1 MGVSYFGVLMNWL
14 KLSDN
19 EILELLTPLM
29 DNLMDGSTEIDHEK
43 HVRDFSDNMKSIV
56 TKDELEKQ
64 CQAYQASLGF
74 FTNREL
80 VGIFRKKGDV
90 RVFWKQWYSKSDD
103 EFLAFIHV
111 VQRNEKLEI
120 VNASVS

>member
-1 MGVSYFGVLMNWL
+1 MNWL
-14 KLSDN
+14 KLSND
-19 EILELLTPLM
+19 EIMAKVTPIM
-29 DNLMDGSTEIDHEK
+29 DNLMQASTEIDHEK

-64 CQAYQASLGF
+64 CREYQQTLGT
-74 FTNREL
+74 FTQREL
-80 VGIFRKKGDV
+80 VGIFRKKSDV

-103 EFLAFIHV
+103 EFLAFVHI
-111 VQRNEKLEI
+111 VQRNGKLEV